1 MVENQEEK
9 EVDKEALVEVE
20 KVVDS
25 EVEKGVGEEVVLEF
39 VKELE

>member
-1 MVENQEEK
+1 VENQEEK